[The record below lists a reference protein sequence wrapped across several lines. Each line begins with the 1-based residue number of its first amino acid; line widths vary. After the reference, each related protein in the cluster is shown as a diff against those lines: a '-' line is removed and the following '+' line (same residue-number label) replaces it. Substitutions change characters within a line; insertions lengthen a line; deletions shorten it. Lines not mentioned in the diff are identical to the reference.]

1 MEMTEAARRWSGL
14 FTKYESGELT
24 RKGFCEAHGLKLS
37 TFDYWRRRL
46 RTMNDG
52 ATTVKVAMVQSE
64 RPAIR
69 ILVGDVVVIELDG
82 GADAAQIRRVIEA
95 VSRL

>member
-1 MEMTEAARRWSGL
+1 
-14 FTKYESGELT
+14 
-24 RKGFCEAHGLKLS
+24 
-37 TFDYWRRRL
+37 
-46 RTMNDG
+46 
-52 ATTVKVAMVQSE
+52 MVQSE